1 MKAYVLIG
9 ICAAISCACAGGLLV
24 GMQVSI
30 RLFAFSCAHEPQ
42 WFKNTMQHL
51 STGLFYSALLGVI
64 SLILLTLRN

>member
-64 SLILLTLRN
+64 SLILITLRN

>member
-1 MKAYVLIG
+1 MKAYVFIG

-42 WFKNTMQHL
+42 WFRTTMKRL
-51 STGLFYSALLGVI
+51 STGLLYSAIVGVV
-64 SLILLTLRN
+64 SFMLIALKA

>member
-9 ICAAISCACAGGLLV
+9 ICAAISCVCAGGLLV

-42 WFKNTMQHL
+42 WFKSTMQHL
-51 STGLFYSALLGVI
+51 STGLFYSAAVGAI
-64 SLILLTLRN
+64 SLMLVIFKV

>member
-30 RLFAFSCAHEPQ
+30 RLYAFSCDHEPQ
-42 WFKNTMQHL
+42 WFKKTMQHL
-51 STGLFYSALLGVI
+51 STGLFYSAVLGVL

>member
-42 WFKNTMQHL
+42 WFKSTMQHL
-51 STGLFYSALLGVI
+51 STGLFYSAAVGVLA
-64 SLILLTLRN
+64 LILLTLRN

>member
-1 MKAYVLIG
+1 MKAYILIG

-24 GMQVSI
+24 GMQVSF
-30 RLFAFSCAHEPQ
+30 RLFAFSCKHEPQ

-64 SLILLTLRN
+64 SLILITLRN

>member
-30 RLFAFSCAHEPQ
+30 RLYSFSCAHEPQ

-51 STGLFYSALLGVI
+51 STGLFYSAAVGAI
-64 SLILLTLRN
+64 SLMLVIFKV

>member
-24 GMQVSI
+24 GMQVSF

-42 WFKNTMQHL
+42 WFKSTMQYL
-51 STGLFYSALLGVI
+51 STGLFYSALLGVL

>member
-42 WFKNTMQHL
+42 WFKSTMQYL

-64 SLILLTLRN
+64 SLILLTVRN

>member
-30 RLFAFSCAHEPQ
+30 RLFAFSCANEPQ

-51 STGLFYSALLGVI
+51 STGLFYSALLGVL

>member
-1 MKAYVLIG
+1 MKAYILIG
-9 ICAAISCACAGGLLV
+9 ICAAISCTCAGGLLV

-51 STGLFYSALLGVI
+51 STGLFYSAAVGAI
-64 SLILLTLRN
+64 SLMLVIFKV

>member
-51 STGLFYSALLGVI
+51 STGLFYSAAVGVLA
-64 SLILLTLRN
+64 LILLTLRN

>member
-1 MKAYVLIG
+1 MNVYVLIG
-9 ICAAISCACAGGLLV
+9 ICAAISCASAGGLLV

-30 RLFAFSCAHEPQ
+30 RLCAFSCANEPQ

-51 STGLFYSALLGVI
+51 STGLFYSALLGVL